1 MTEREEG
8 YHKGYNTAKAK
19 YLAEMKELRN
29 KYEHQIKDINSVYPL
44 NLINDIYDEFD
55 TDWDYSIKQIKK
67 VMHERLTDRELTVLE
82 LRNGRN
88 MTLEDV
94 GKEFGVTRERIRQVE
109 QKAIRKLRHPA
120 NLKRMSVVPYEEY
133 ARLEAENQDLKTK
146 LEYAEKN
153 ALPAYEEKKIEDI
166 RIEDLELSVRS
177 FNCLRRVGIKT
188 VGDIVNFSKTRGLE
202 KCRNLGRKSLQEI
215 ADKLVTLGI
224 DIQTGMEGETE

>member
-8 YHKGYNTAKAK
+8 YHKGYNTAKTK
-19 YLAEMKELRN
+19 YLAEIRELRD

-55 TDWDYSIKQIKK
+55 GDWDYSVKQIKK

-94 GKEFGVTRERIRQVE
+94 GKEFGVTGERIRQVE

-120 NLKRMSVVPYEEY
+120 NLKRMSVVAYEDY
-133 ARLEAENQDLKTK
+133 AKLEAENQDLKNK
-146 LEYAEKN
+146 LEYVEKN
-153 ALPAYEEKKIEDI
+153 ALPEYEEKKIEET

-177 FNCLRRVGIKT
+177 FNCLKRVGIRT

-202 KCRNLGRKSLQEI
+202 KCRSLGRKSLQEI

>member
-8 YHKGYNTAKAK
+8 YHKGYNAAKTK
-19 YLAEMKELRN
+19 YLAEIRELRD

-55 TDWDYSIKQIKK
+55 GDWDYSVKQIKK

-146 LEYAEKN
+146 LEYAENN
-153 ALPAYEEKKIEDI
+153 ALPAYGEKKIEDI

-188 VGDIVNFSKTRGLE
+188 VGDIVNFNNARGLE
-202 KCRNLGRKSLQEI
+202 RCRNLGRKSLLEI
-215 ADKLVTLGI
+215 EDKLSCLGI
-224 DIQTGMEGETE
+224 KIENPCGEVTE

>member
-8 YHKGYNTAKAK
+8 YHKGYNAAKTK
-19 YLAEMKELRN
+19 YLAEIRELRD

-55 TDWDYSIKQIKK
+55 GDWDYSVKQIKK

-120 NLKRMSVVPYEEY
+120 NLMRMSVVAYEDY
-133 ARLEAENQDLKTK
+133 AKLVAENQDLKNK
-146 LEYAEKN
+146 LEYVEKN
-153 ALPAYEEKKIEDI
+153 ALPEYEEKKIEET

-177 FNCLRRVGIKT
+177 FNCLKRVGIRT

>member
-1 MTEREEG
+1 
-8 YHKGYNTAKAK
+8 
-19 YLAEMKELRN
+19 
-29 KYEHQIKDINSVYPL
+29 
-44 NLINDIYDEFD
+44 
-55 TDWDYSIKQIKK
+55 
-67 VMHERLTDRELTVLE
+67 
-82 LRNGRN
+82 

-120 NLKRMSVVPYEEY
+120 NLIRMSVVAYEDY
-133 ARLEAENQDLKTK
+133 AKLVAENQDLKNK
-146 LEYAEKN
+146 LEYVEKN
-153 ALPAYEEKKIEDI
+153 ALPEYEEKKIEET

-177 FNCLRRVGIKT
+177 FNCLKRVGIRT

-202 KCRNLGRKSLQEI
+202 KCRNLGRKSFQEI